1 MSPCVSNFLQ
11 AMTPNKIILLFSII
25 IGSAL
30 HVSAQKADEESIK
43 AIETIVGRW
52 QLQKV
57 YAGSREITANPN
69 SESRSWI
76 QFDRDG
82 SYQQQ
87 AEADDN
93 GSYRLNENHSV
104 LYLESLQNKE
114 SSSAVSPN
122 RVTEFNITLK
132 DDVLTMQP
140 KGENGGNTNK
150 YVYTRSGQGSGEEN

>member
-1 MSPCVSNFLQ
+1 
-11 AMTPNKIILLFSII
+11 MTPNKFILLFSVILA
-25 IGSAL
+25 SAL
-30 HVSAQKADEESIK
+30 HVSAQKADEESVK

-69 SESRSWI
+69 SENRSWI

-87 AEADDN
+87 AEADDH

-104 LYLESLQNKE
+104 VYLESMQNKE

-122 RVTEFNITLK
+122 RVTEYNITIK

-140 KGENGGNTNK
+140 KGENGNSTK
-150 YVYTRSGQGSGEEN
+150 YVYTRSGQGSVEEN